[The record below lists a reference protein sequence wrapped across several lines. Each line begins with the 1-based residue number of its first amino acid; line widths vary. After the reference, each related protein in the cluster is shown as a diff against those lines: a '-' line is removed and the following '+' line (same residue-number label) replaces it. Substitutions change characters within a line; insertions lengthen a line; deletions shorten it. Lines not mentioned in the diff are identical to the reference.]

1 MTLDQFIRQSKDL
14 PSLPTIFYEVEK
26 EAMNP
31 RSTMESIGEIIIRD
45 QSLTSRLLA
54 LSNSAFYGFSRKV
67 ETIPHA
73 IQLLGLKQMR
83 DLVMATSVIEAFQ
96 GISTDLLEMK
106 QFWIHSISCGVAAA
120 ELAKEKSDPNPERY
134 FVGGLLHDVGRLALL
149 VKLPSEMAVILTKH
163 LETRI
168 HTHFLEQE
176 AFGFDHAGVGGGLV
190 ELWRLPAALGDMVR
204 YHHTPEKSSI
214 ASIETALV
222 HLADIFT
229 HALELG
235 KSGEAQ
241 IPVYQPRSWDRLG
254 LEISAIDRVLERME
268 EKSRQLCSILMESN
282 A

>member
-26 EAMNP
+26 EVLNP

-54 LSNSAFYGFSRKV
+54 LSNSAFYGFSRRV

-83 DLVMATSVIEAFQ
+83 DLVMATSVIEAFE
-96 GISTDLLEMK
+96 GVSTDLLEMK
-106 QFWIHSISCGVAAA
+106 QFWVHSIACGVTAS
-120 ELAKEKSDPNPERY
+120 EIAKEKSDPNPERY

-149 VKLPSEMAVILTKH
+149 VKLPEPMAEILKKH
-163 LETRI
+163 AETRI

-176 AFGFDHAGVGGGLV
+176 VFGFDHAGVGGGLV
-190 ELWRLPAALGDMVR
+190 ELWRLPVALSDMVR
-204 YHHTPEKSSI
+204 NHHTPEKSSA
-214 ASIETALV
+214 ASFESALI
-222 HLADIFT
+222 HFSDIIT

-235 KSGEAQ
+235 KSGEIQ
-241 IPVYQPRSWDRLG
+241 VPVFHSRAWDRLG
-254 LEISAIDRVLERME
+254 LDLLALDRVMSKIES
-268 EKSRQLCSILMESN
+268 KTDQLCQILN
-282 A
+282 Q